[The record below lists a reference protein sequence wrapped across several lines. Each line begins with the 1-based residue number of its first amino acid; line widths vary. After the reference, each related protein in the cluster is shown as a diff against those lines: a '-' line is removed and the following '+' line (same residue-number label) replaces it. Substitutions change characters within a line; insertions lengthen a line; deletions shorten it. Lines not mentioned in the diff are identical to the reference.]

1 MLHRLLKGMLQLKFP
16 LMDLYSKDLAFCDL
30 TKGIT
35 AGSDGFWVGGGGVG
49 EVAVQ
54 ILVESLLILTT
65 SHCFKAHTGMRE
77 AVAAL
82 G

>member
-35 AGSDGFWVGGGGVG
+35 AGSDGFWVGGGGVT
-49 EVAVQ
+49 VQ
-54 ILVESLLILTT
+54 ILVESLFILTT